1 MPSCDYTFWHFNTVL
16 FIYLFTKSQV
26 DITTGLDPSSLSR
39 ARKEVEAR
47 IKSVEP
53 TFPSATRQWMVLNL
67 DKNGEGLKWKV
78 NLEALEESLEDH
90 MTLVPERERWEK
102 FQVSKYFSFPILNF

>member
-1 MPSCDYTFWHFNTVL
+1 M
-16 FIYLFTKSQV
+16 
-26 DITTGLDPSSLSR
+26 
-39 ARKEVEAR
+39 EAR
-47 IKSVEP
+47 IKDVEP

-102 FQVSKYFSFPILNF
+102 FQVSKYFGFPILNFKMIFSLF